1 MADLKIYKVNDL
13 PANFLEDEIYLEKKG
28 VTVQMAVTSNT
39 GDLHQLSSV
48 VQIFDSHPDSRFLVE
63 GLQWYLRKPLAY
75 DFCTYID
82 GEIRLISVIPR

>member
-13 PANFLEDEIYLEKKG
+13 PANFLEDEIYLEKNG
-28 VTVQMAVTSNT
+28 VTVQMSVTSNT

-48 VQIFDSHPDSRFLVE
+48 VQIFDSHPDSQSLVE
-63 GLQWYLRKPLAY
+63 GLQWYLRKPSAY

-82 GEIRLISVIPR
+82 GEIRLIAVIPR